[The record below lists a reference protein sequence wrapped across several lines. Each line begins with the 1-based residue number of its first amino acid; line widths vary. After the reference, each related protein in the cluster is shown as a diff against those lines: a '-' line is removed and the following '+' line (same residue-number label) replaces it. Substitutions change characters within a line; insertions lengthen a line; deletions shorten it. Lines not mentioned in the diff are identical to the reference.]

1 MAGIWRGLIRPGR
14 EAGGGAGFWLFVGHL
29 VTTFGIALSNFLLFF
44 TLIWTG
50 VRWRRPG
57 AAPRRS
63 DDQGRQRDAG
73 SDRDLR
79 LPRLPRLHFATSNE
93 ERRRRR
99 RLLLPLAAYSGCFV
113 LSAVFS
119 YGPATSLGEL
129 STLFSVLTLPLA
141 LLLVRGER
149 QVRVATAFLVGI
161 SVVLAIYGLAQFAF
175 TDYGPLHQRIPG
187 PFSHY
192 MTFSGVLLLGLALIA
207 GRLTRAD
214 GWRSRTDR
222 VALALV
228 GGALVLTLTRSA
240 WLGAAAL
247 AATAIALQRRRV
259 FVGVVIAVVL
269 GAVSLAAVAPTLWP
283 TYWQRATSMIDVRN
297 PSNYDRLCMLW
308 AGGQMIADR
317 PLVGIGPAMVRE
329 WYPAYR
335 HPTSV
340 RPRVKH
346 LHNTFVHMAA
356 SRGIPSLLCYLWLI
370 GAAASL
376 AFQGYRRE
384 GGRAGPRADLYLG
397 VLFAL
402 LALNVAGLFE
412 ANWRDTEIQRWTLFL
427 LALPV
432 CLGARGPC
440 PDGGPQARNR
450 TRRPASGQ
458 APPHNRRTEEPAR

>member
-1 MAGIWRGLIRPGR
+1 MGAIERALIRPCR
-14 EAGGGAGFWLFVGHL
+14 EAEGDAGFWLFVSHL

-44 TLIWTG
+44 TLIRAA
-50 VRWRRPG
+50 VRRR
-57 AAPRRS
+57 
-63 DDQGRQRDAG
+63 
-73 SDRDLR
+73 
-79 LPRLPRLHFATSNE
+79 RLHFAAGDE
-93 ERRRRR
+93 DRRRRR
-99 RLLLPLAAYSGCFV
+99 QLLLPLAVYAGCFV

-119 YGPATSLGEL
+119 YDPATSLQEL
-129 STLFSVLTLPLA
+129 STLYAVLTLPLA

-149 QVRVATAFLVGI
+149 QVRVAIVALVGI
-161 SVVLAIYGLAQFAF
+161 SAVLAVYGLAQFAF

-207 GRLTRAD
+207 GRLSRTG
-214 GWRSRTDR
+214 GWRSRVDW
-222 VALALV
+222 VGLALV

-240 WLGAAAL
+240 WLGAFAL
-247 AATAIALQRRRV
+247 AVAAMALQRRRV
-259 FVGVVIAVVL
+259 FLGFAAALVL
-269 GAVSLAAVAPTLWP
+269 AAVSFAAVAPTLWP
-283 TYWQRATSMIDVRN
+283 TYWQRAISTVDVRN

-317 PLVGIGPAMVRE
+317 PLTGIGPAMVRE

-340 RPRVKH
+340 RARVKH

-356 SRGIPSLLCYLWLI
+356 SRGIPSLLSYLWLM
-370 GAAASL
+370 GAAA
-376 AFQGYRRE
+376 AMAYAGYRRE

-412 ANWRDTEIQRWTLFL
+412 ANWRDTEIQRWVLFL

-432 CLGARGPC
+432 ILRAPDHQPGVSPC
-440 PDGGPQARNR
+440 
-450 TRRPASGQ
+450 TSTAS
-458 APPHNRRTEEPAR
+458 A

>member
-1 MAGIWRGLIRPGR
+1 MSGARAARRAIEHTLIRPCR
-14 EAGGGAGFWLFVGHL
+14 EAEGGAGFWLFVSHL

-44 TLIWTG
+44 TLIRAA
-50 VRWRRPG
+50 VRRK
-57 AAPRRS
+57 
-63 DDQGRQRDAG
+63 
-73 SDRDLR
+73 
-79 LPRLPRLHFATSNE
+79 RLHFASDDE
-93 ERRRRR
+93 DRRRR
-99 RLLLPLAAYSGCFV
+99 RLILLPLSLYAGCFV

-119 YGPATSLGEL
+119 YDPATSLQEL
-129 STLFSVLTLPLA
+129 STLYAVLTLPLA

-149 QVRVATAFLVGI
+149 QVRVAVVSLVGI
-161 SVVLAIYGLAQFAF
+161 SALLAVYGLTQFAF
-175 TDYGPLHQRIPG
+175 TEYGPLHQRIPG

-207 GRLTRAD
+207 GRLGSAG
-214 GWRSRTDR
+214 GWRSG
-222 VALALV
+222 VNWIGLALV

-240 WLGAAAL
+240 WVGAFAL
-247 AATAIALQRRRV
+247 AVAAMALQRRRV
-259 FVGVVIAVVL
+259 FLSFSAALVL
-269 GAVSLAAVAPTLWP
+269 AAASLAAVAPTLWP
-283 TYWQRATSMIDVRN
+283 TYWQRTTSMIDLRY
-297 PSNYDRLCMLW
+297 PSNHDRLCMLW

-317 PLVGIGPAMVRE
+317 PLTGIGPAMVRE

-340 RPRVKH
+340 RARVKH

-356 SRGIPSLLCYLWLI
+356 SRGIPSLLAYLWLMV
-370 GAAASL
+370 AAAWI
-376 AFQGYRRE
+376 AFEGYRRE

-432 CLGARGPC
+432 ILRA
-440 PDGGPQARNR
+440 PDDQPGDSAC
-450 TRRPASGQ
+450 TSTAS
-458 APPHNRRTEEPAR
+458 A

>member
-1 MAGIWRGLIRPGR
+1 MAAIRRALIRPCR
-14 EAGGGAGFWLFVGHL
+14 EAEGSAGFWLFVSHL

-44 TLIWTG
+44 TLIWAA
-50 VRWRRPG
+50 VRRK
-57 AAPRRS
+57 
-63 DDQGRQRDAG
+63 
-73 SDRDLR
+73 
-79 LPRLPRLHFATSNE
+79 RLHFASGDE
-93 ERRRRR
+93 DRRRRQR
-99 RLLLPLAAYSGCFV
+99 ILLPLAVYAGCFV

-119 YGPATSLGEL
+119 YDPATSLQEL
-129 STLFSVLTLPLA
+129 STLYAVLTLPLA

-149 QVRVATAFLVGI
+149 QARVAIASLVGI
-161 SVVLAIYGLAQFAF
+161 AAVLAVYGLAQFAF

-187 PFSHY
+187 PFTHY

-207 GRLTRAD
+207 GRLSSAG
-214 GWRSRTDR
+214 GWRSG
-222 VALALV
+222 VNWFGLALV
-228 GGALVLTLTRSA
+228 GGALALTLTRSA
-240 WLGAAAL
+240 WVGAFAL
-247 AATAIALQRRRV
+247 AVAAMALQRRRV
-259 FVGVVIAVVL
+259 FLGFAAALVL
-269 GAVSLAAVAPTLWP
+269 AAASLAAVAPTLWP
-283 TYWQRATSMIDVRN
+283 TYWQRATSMIELRY

-317 PLVGIGPAMVRE
+317 PLTGIGPAMVRE

-356 SRGIPSLLCYLWLI
+356 SRGIPSLLAYLWLM
-370 GAAASL
+370 AAAAAM
-376 AFQGYRRE
+376 AFEGYRSE

-432 CLGARGPC
+432 ILRA
-440 PDGGPQARNR
+440 PDDQPGDSAC
-450 TRRPASGQ
+450 TSTAS
-458 APPHNRRTEEPAR
+458 A

>member
-1 MAGIWRGLIRPGR
+1 MGGARWARTAIERALIRPSRKAEGS
-14 EAGGGAGFWLFVGHL
+14 AGFWLFVSHL

-44 TLIWTG
+44 TLIWAA
-50 VRWRRPG
+50 VRRR
-57 AAPRRS
+57 
-63 DDQGRQRDAG
+63 
-73 SDRDLR
+73 
-79 LPRLPRLHFATSNE
+79 RLHFAAGDE
-93 ERRRRR
+93 DRRRRR
-99 RLLLPLAAYSGCFV
+99 RILLPIAAYSGCFV

-149 QVRVATAFLVGI
+149 QVRVAIASLLGI
-161 SVVLAIYGLAQFAF
+161 SAVLAAYGLAQFAF

-207 GRLTRAD
+207 GRLSRAE
-214 GWRSRTDR
+214 GWRSRVDWI
-222 VALALV
+222 ALVLV

-240 WLGAAAL
+240 WLGAFALAL
-247 AATAIALQRRRV
+247 AAMALQQRRV
-259 FVGVVIAVVL
+259 FVGFAAALAVA
-269 GAVSLAAVAPTLWP
+269 AVSLAAVAPTLWP
-283 TYWQRATSMIDVRN
+283 TYWERATSMVDVRY
-297 PSNYDRLCMLW
+297 PSNHDRLCMLW

-317 PLVGIGPAMVRE
+317 PLTGIGPAMIRE

-356 SRGIPSLLCYLWLI
+356 SRGIPSLICYLWLM
-370 GAAASL
+370 GAAAAL
-376 AFQGYRRE
+376 AFEGYRRE

-432 CLGARGPC
+432 CLSP
-440 PDGGPQARNR
+440 
-450 TRRPASGQ
+450 TR
-458 APPHNRRTEEPAR
+458 EPAT

>member
-1 MAGIWRGLIRPGR
+1 MRAVTRTLIRPCR
-14 EAGGGAGFWLFVGHL
+14 EARGSAGFWLFVSHL

-44 TLIWTG
+44 TLIWAAI
-50 VRWRRPG
+50 RR
-57 AAPRRS
+57 R
-63 DDQGRQRDAG
+63 
-73 SDRDLR
+73 
-79 LPRLPRLHFATSNE
+79 RLHFGSGDE
-93 ERRRRR
+93 DRRRRR
-99 RLLLPLAAYSGCFV
+99 ILLPLSLYAGCFV

-119 YGPATSLGEL
+119 YDPATSLQEL
-129 STLFSVLTLPLA
+129 STLYAVLTLPLA

-149 QVRVATAFLVGI
+149 QVRVAIVSLVGI
-161 SVVLAIYGLAQFAF
+161 SAVLALYGLTQFAF

-207 GRLTRAD
+207 GRLSSAG
-214 GWRSRTDR
+214 GWRSG
-222 VALALV
+222 VNWVGLALV
-228 GGALVLTLTRSA
+228 GGALALTLTRSA
-240 WLGAAAL
+240 WVGAFAL
-247 AATAIALQRRRV
+247 AVAAMALQRRRV
-259 FVGVVIAVVL
+259 FLGFAAALVL
-269 GAVSLAAVAPTLWP
+269 AAASLAAVAPTLWP
-283 TYWQRATSMIDVRN
+283 TYWQRATSMIELRY

-317 PLVGIGPAMVRE
+317 PFTGIGPAMVRE

-340 RPRVKH
+340 RARVKH

-356 SRGIPSLLCYLWLI
+356 SRGIPSLLAYLWLM
-370 GAAASL
+370 AAAAAM
-376 AFQGYRRE
+376 AFEGYRRE

-432 CLGARGPC
+432 ILRAPSDQPGDPKCTS
-440 PDGGPQARNR
+440 N
-450 TRRPASGQ
+450 AS
-458 APPHNRRTEEPAR
+458 A

>member
-1 MAGIWRGLIRPGR
+1 MSRARAAKRAIAGALIRPCR
-14 EAGGGAGFWLFVGHL
+14 EADGNPGFWLFVSHL

-44 TLIWTG
+44 TLIWG
-50 VRWRRPG
+50 AVRRR
-57 AAPRRS
+57 
-63 DDQGRQRDAG
+63 
-73 SDRDLR
+73 
-79 LPRLPRLHFATSNE
+79 RLHFASGDE
-93 ERRRRR
+93 DRRRR
-99 RLLLPLAAYSGCFV
+99 RLILLPLAVYAGCFV

-119 YGPATSLGEL
+119 YDPATSLQEL
-129 STLFSVLTLPLA
+129 STLYAVLTLPLA

-149 QVRVATAFLVGI
+149 QARVAIASLVGI
-161 SVVLAIYGLAQFAF
+161 SAVLAVYGLAQFTF

-207 GRLTRAD
+207 GRLSSAD
-214 GWRSRTDR
+214 GWRSR
-222 VALALV
+222 VNWVGLALV

-240 WLGAAAL
+240 WLGAFAL
-247 AATAIALQRRRV
+247 AVAAMALQRRRV
-259 FVGVVIAVVL
+259 FLSFAAVLVL
-269 GAVSLAAVAPTLWP
+269 AAVSLATVAPTLWP
-283 TYWQRATSMIDVRN
+283 TYWQRATSMIELSY

-317 PLVGIGPAMVRE
+317 PLTGIGPVMVRE

-356 SRGIPSLLCYLWLI
+356 SRGIPSLLSYLWLM
-370 GAAASL
+370 AAAGAM
-376 AFQGYRRE
+376 AFEGYRRE

-432 CLGARGPC
+432 ILRA
-440 PDGGPQARNR
+440 PDDQPGDSAC
-450 TRRPASGQ
+450 TSTAS
-458 APPHNRRTEEPAR
+458 A

>member
-1 MAGIWRGLIRPGR
+1 MRAIQRVLIRPCRQAEGS
-14 EAGGGAGFWLFVGHL
+14 AGFWLFTSHL
-29 VTTFGIALSNFLLFF
+29 ATTFGIALSNFLLFF
-44 TLIWTG
+44 TLIWAA
-50 VRWRRPG
+50 VRRR
-57 AAPRRS
+57 
-63 DDQGRQRDAG
+63 
-73 SDRDLR
+73 
-79 LPRLPRLHFATSNE
+79 RLHFATGDE

-99 RLLLPLAAYSGCFV
+99 RLLLPLAVYAGCFV

-119 YGPATSLGEL
+119 YDPATSLQEL
-129 STLFSVLTLPLA
+129 STLYAVLTLPLA

-149 QVRVATAFLVGI
+149 QVRVAIVSLVGI
-161 SVVLAIYGLAQFAF
+161 SAVLAVHGLAQFAF

-207 GRLTRAD
+207 GRLASAG
-214 GWRSRTDR
+214 GWRSG
-222 VALALV
+222 VNWAGLAIV

-240 WLGAAAL
+240 WLGAFAL
-247 AATAIALQRRRV
+247 AVAAMALQRRRV
-259 FVGVVIAVVL
+259 FLGFAVALVL
-269 GAVSLAAVAPTLWP
+269 AAGSLAAVAPTLWP
-283 TYWQRATSMIDVRN
+283 TYWQRATSMADVRN

-317 PLVGIGPAMVRE
+317 PLSGIGPAMVRE

-340 RPRVKH
+340 RARVKH

-356 SRGIPSLLCYLWLI
+356 SRGIPSLLSYLWLM
-370 GAAASL
+370 GAASAM
-376 AFQGYRRE
+376 AIGQYRAE

-427 LALPV
+427 LGLPA
-432 CLGARGPC
+432 CLS
-440 PDGGPQARNR
+440 
-450 TRRPASGQ
+450 PA
-458 APPHNRRTEEPAR
+458 RTESA

>member
-1 MAGIWRGLIRPGR
+1 MSGARVAMRAIERAIVRPGR
-14 EAGGGAGFWLFVGHL
+14 AAGGNAGFWLFVSHL

-44 TLIWTG
+44 TLIWAAI
-50 VRWRRPG
+50 RR
-57 AAPRRS
+57 R
-63 DDQGRQRDAG
+63 
-73 SDRDLR
+73 
-79 LPRLPRLHFATSNE
+79 RLHFATAE
-93 ERRRRR
+93 EDRRRRR
-99 RLLLPLAAYSGCFV
+99 RILLPLGLYAGCFV

-119 YGPATSLGEL
+119 YDPETSLKEL
-129 STLFSVLTLPLA
+129 STLYAVLTLPLA

-149 QVRVATAFLVGI
+149 QARVAIASLVGI
-161 SVVLAIYGLAQFAF
+161 SAVLAVYGLAQFAF

-207 GRLTRAD
+207 GRLSSAG
-214 GWRSRTDR
+214 GWRSG
-222 VALALV
+222 VNWVGLALV
-228 GGALVLTLTRSA
+228 GGALALTLTRSA
-240 WLGAAAL
+240 WVGAFAL
-247 AATAIALQRRRV
+247 AVAAMALQRRRV
-259 FVGVVIAVVL
+259 FLGFAAALVL
-269 GAVSLAAVAPTLWP
+269 AAASLAAVAPTLWP
-283 TYWQRATSMIDVRN
+283 TYWQRATSMIELRY

-317 PLVGIGPAMVRE
+317 PFTGIGPAMVRE

-340 RPRVKH
+340 RARVKH

-356 SRGIPSLLCYLWLI
+356 SRGIPSLLAYLWLM
-370 GAAASL
+370 AAAAAM
-376 AFQGYRRE
+376 AFEGYRRE

-432 CLGARGPC
+432 ILRA
-440 PDGGPQARNR
+440 PDDQPGDSAC
-450 TRRPASGQ
+450 TSTAS
-458 APPHNRRTEEPAR
+458 A

>member
-1 MAGIWRGLIRPGR
+1 MSGARVAMRAIERAIVRPGR
-14 EAGGGAGFWLFVGHL
+14 AAGGNAGFWLFVSHL

-44 TLIWTG
+44 TLIWAAI
-50 VRWRRPG
+50 RR
-57 AAPRRS
+57 R
-63 DDQGRQRDAG
+63 
-73 SDRDLR
+73 
-79 LPRLPRLHFATSNE
+79 RLHFATAE
-93 ERRRRR
+93 EDRRRRR
-99 RLLLPLAAYSGCFV
+99 RILLPLSLYAGCFV

-119 YGPATSLGEL
+119 YDPETSLKEL
-129 STLFSVLTLPLA
+129 STLYAVLTLPLA

-149 QVRVATAFLVGI
+149 QARVAIASLVGI
-161 SVVLAIYGLAQFAF
+161 SAVLAVYGLAQFVF

-207 GRLTRAD
+207 GRLSSAG
-214 GWRSRTDR
+214 GWRSG
-222 VALALV
+222 VNWVGLALV
-228 GGALVLTLTRSA
+228 GGALALTLTRSA
-240 WLGAAAL
+240 WVGAFAL
-247 AATAIALQRRRV
+247 AVAAMALQRRRV
-259 FVGVVIAVVL
+259 FLGFAAALVL
-269 GAVSLAAVAPTLWP
+269 AAASLAAVAPTLWP
-283 TYWQRATSMIDVRN
+283 TYWQRATSMIELRY

-308 AGGQMIADR
+308 TGGQMIADR
-317 PLVGIGPAMVRE
+317 PFTGIGPAMVRE

-340 RPRVKH
+340 RARVKH

-356 SRGIPSLLCYLWLI
+356 SRGIPSLLAYLWLM
-370 GAAASL
+370 AAAAAM
-376 AFQGYRRE
+376 AFEGYRRE

-432 CLGARGPC
+432 ILRA
-440 PDGGPQARNR
+440 PDDQPGDSAC
-450 TRRPASGQ
+450 TSTAS
-458 APPHNRRTEEPAR
+458 A

>member
-1 MAGIWRGLIRPGR
+1 MGAIERALIRPCR
-14 EAGGGAGFWLFVGHL
+14 EAEGGAGFWLFVSHL

-44 TLIWTG
+44 TLIWAA
-50 VRWRRPG
+50 VRRK
-57 AAPRRS
+57 
-63 DDQGRQRDAG
+63 
-73 SDRDLR
+73 
-79 LPRLPRLHFATSNE
+79 RLHFASGDAD
-93 ERRRRR
+93 RRR

-119 YGPATSLGEL
+119 YGTATSLGEL

-149 QVRVATAFLVGI
+149 QVRVAIVSLVGI
-161 SVVLAIYGLAQFAF
+161 SAVLAVYGLAQFAF
-175 TDYGPLHQRIPG
+175 TDYGPLHLRIPG

-207 GRLTRAD
+207 GRLSSAG
-214 GWRSRTDR
+214 GWRSR
-222 VALALV
+222 VNWVGLALV
-228 GGALVLTLTRSA
+228 GGTLVLTQTRSA
-240 WLGAAAL
+240 WLGAFAL
-247 AATAIALQRRRV
+247 AIAAMALQRRRV
-259 FVGVVIAVVL
+259 FLGFAAALVL
-269 GAVSLAAVAPTLWP
+269 AAALLAAVAPTLWP
-283 TYWQRATSMIDVRN
+283 TYWQRATSMIELRY

-317 PLVGIGPAMVRE
+317 PFTGIGPAMVRE

-340 RPRVKH
+340 RARVKH

-356 SRGIPSLLCYLWLI
+356 SRGIPSLLAYLWLM
-370 GAAASL
+370 AAAAAM
-376 AFQGYRRE
+376 AFEGYRRE

-432 CLGARGPC
+432 ILRA
-440 PDGGPQARNR
+440 PDHQHGDSACNS
-450 TRRPASGQ
+450 TAS
-458 APPHNRRTEEPAR
+458 A

>member
-1 MAGIWRGLIRPGR
+1 MRWWRAATGAIERALIRPCR
-14 EAGGGAGFWLFVGHL
+14 EAGGSTGFWLFVSHL

-44 TLIWTG
+44 TLIWAAI
-50 VRWRRPG
+50 RR
-57 AAPRRS
+57 
-63 DDQGRQRDAG
+63 Q
-73 SDRDLR
+73 
-79 LPRLPRLHFATSNE
+79 RLHFGSGDE
-93 ERRRRR
+93 DRRRR
-99 RLLLPLAAYSGCFV
+99 RLILFPLAAYAGCFV
-113 LSAVFS
+113 ASAVFS
-119 YGPATSLGEL
+119 YDPATSLQEL
-129 STLFSVLTLPLA
+129 STLYAVLTLPLA

-149 QVRVATAFLVGI
+149 QARVAIASLVGI
-161 SVVLAIYGLAQFAF
+161 SAVLAVYGLAQFAF

-207 GRLTRAD
+207 GRLSSAA
-214 GWRSRTDR
+214 GWRSR
-222 VALALV
+222 VNWVGLVLV
-228 GGALVLTLTRSA
+228 GGALALTLTRSA
-240 WLGAAAL
+240 WVGAFAL
-247 AATAIALQRRRV
+247 AVAAMALQRRRV
-259 FVGVVIAVVL
+259 FLGFAAALVL
-269 GAVSLAAVAPTLWP
+269 AAASLAAVAPTLWP
-283 TYWQRATSMIDVRN
+283 TYWQRATSMIELRY

-317 PLVGIGPAMVRE
+317 PFTGIGPAMVRE

-356 SRGIPSLLCYLWLI
+356 SRGIPSLLSYLWLM
-370 GAAASL
+370 AAAAAM
-376 AFQGYRRE
+376 AFKGYRRE

-397 VLFAL
+397 VMFAL

-432 CLGARGPC
+432 ILRAPNDQPGDSAC
-440 PDGGPQARNR
+440 
-450 TRRPASGQ
+450 TSTAS
-458 APPHNRRTEEPAR
+458 A

>member
-1 MAGIWRGLIRPGR
+1 MSGARATMRAIERALIRPCR
-14 EAGGGAGFWLFVGHL
+14 EAQGSAGFWLFVSHL

-44 TLIWTG
+44 TLIWAAI
-50 VRWRRPG
+50 RR
-57 AAPRRS
+57 R
-63 DDQGRQRDAG
+63 
-73 SDRDLR
+73 
-79 LPRLPRLHFATSNE
+79 RLHFAATDE
-93 ERRRRR
+93 DRRRR
-99 RLLLPLAAYSGCFV
+99 RLILLPLSLYAGCFV

-119 YGPATSLGEL
+119 YDPATSLQEL
-129 STLFSVLTLPLA
+129 STLYAVLTLPLA
-141 LLLVRGER
+141 LVLVRGER
-149 QVRVATAFLVGI
+149 QVRVAIISLVGI
-161 SVVLAIYGLAQFAF
+161 SAVLAIYGLVQFAF

-207 GRLTRAD
+207 GRLSRAG
-214 GWRSRTDR
+214 GWRSR
-222 VALALV
+222 VNWIGLALV

-240 WLGAAAL
+240 WLGAFAL
-247 AATAIALQRRRV
+247 AVAAMALQRRRV
-259 FVGVVIAVVL
+259 FLSFAAALVVAAASI
-269 GAVSLAAVAPTLWP
+269 AAVAPTLWP
-283 TYWQRATSMIDVRN
+283 TYWQRATSMIDLRY
-297 PSNYDRLCMLW
+297 PSNHDRLCMLW

-317 PLVGIGPAMVRE
+317 PLTGIGPAMVRE

-340 RPRVKH
+340 RARVKH

-356 SRGIPSLLCYLWLI
+356 SRGIPSLLAYLWLM
-370 GAAASL
+370 GAAAAM
-376 AFQGYRRE
+376 AFGGYRRE

-432 CLGARGPC
+432 ILRA
-440 PDGGPQARNR
+440 PDDQPGDSAC
-450 TRRPASGQ
+450 TSTAS
-458 APPHNRRTEEPAR
+458 A